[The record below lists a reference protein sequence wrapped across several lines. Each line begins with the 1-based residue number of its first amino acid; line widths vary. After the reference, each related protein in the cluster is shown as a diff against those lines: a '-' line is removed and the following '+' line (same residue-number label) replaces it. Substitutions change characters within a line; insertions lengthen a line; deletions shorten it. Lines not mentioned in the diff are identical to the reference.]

1 MSFNNIIAIIGDKFD
16 AINLISSKLVLLRDL
31 DKIVDT
37 NLENAT
43 GFLNQTMP
51 NVIIIHAKGDNKDAL
66 NAVRDIKQTELL
78 KNIPILLYSEDCTK
92 EFLIDAFDYGITD
105 IIKAPIADWEL
116 LIRVIWCIQK
126 NEININTDIK
136 NEFLTKLQIIQDKTG
151 FYTEEYAEQFL
162 DAEIESAVKYKNKSC
177 LMLVGPD
184 NRFPAFKSINS
195 LNGIIKKSIRL
206 NDSVGIRK
214 DNKYYI
220 YLPKTKLN
228 GAYAVFERINNNLGL
243 DININATVSEIK
255 DKDFWTIKRM
265 LEAAFEKT
273 KNTSNTL
280 LVAHEILEDDTKR
293 ESAAMTEPEKSHD
306 IIERRLNIKEKK
318 TLEGLFRKNDKKNT
332 DEEGFRGDTVL
343 KLEEE
348 PKNVPETPITGEIV
362 KSDADILAEELQKQG
377 MSARLNPT
385 LPKLEI
391 GELSEEDERNANLF
405 RHAFKKK
412 CELVTA
418 PVFDKFKNQ
427 VEAKHYFIDIDKKVD
442 FNQSYFELRKDDKM
456 MRLTVNYP
464 GFSKVD
470 IITEIFFGTEK
481 KGYNAF
487 SLNLTEYSFHKLS
500 ITLEGLINEYEGY
513 I

>member
-31 DKIVDT
+31 DKVVDT

-43 GFLNQTMP
+43 AFLNQTMP
-51 NVIIIHAKGDNKDAL
+51 NVIIVHAKGDNKESLDAIK
-66 NAVRDIKQTELL
+66 DIKQTEILN
-78 KNIPILLYSEDCTK
+78 NIPILLYSEDCTK
-92 EFLIDAFDYGITD
+92 EFLIDAFDSGITD

-126 NEININTDIK
+126 NEINVNNDIR
-136 NEFLTKLQIIQDKTG
+136 NEFLTKLKIIQDKTG

-162 DAEIESAVKYKNKSC
+162 DAEIDSAVKYKNKSC

-184 NRFPAFKSINS
+184 NKFPQLKSFGE
-195 LNGIIKKSIRL
+195 LNEIIEKSTRL

-228 GAYAVFERINNNLGL
+228 GAYAVFERINNNLGI
-243 DININATVSEIK
+243 DAGINASVCEIK
-255 DKDFWTIKRM
+255 DKDFQTIKKM
-265 LEAAFEKT
+265 LEHSFEKT
-273 KNTSNTL
+273 KNTTNTL
-280 LVAHEILEDDTKR
+280 LVAHEILEGDTN
-293 ESAAMTEPEKSHD
+293 TQTPEEVKIPQSND
-306 IIERRLNIKEKK
+306 IIERRLNIKEKRN
-318 TLEGLFRKNDKKNT
+318 LEGLFRKTDDKTGN
-332 DEEGFRGDTVL
+332 EESFAGDTLL
-343 KLEEE
+343 KIEPEEKLVVKE
-348 PKNVPETPITGEIV
+348 KPVEIKHETLIQRMQE
-362 KSDADILAEELQKQG
+362 AG
-377 MSARLNPT
+377 MPARVNPV
-385 LPKLEI
+385 LPKVEI
-391 GELSEEDERNANLF
+391 GEFSEEEERNANLF

-412 CELVTA
+412 CELVTK
-418 PVFDKFKNQ
+418 PVFDKYKNQ
-427 VEAKHYFIDIDKKVD
+427 VENKHYFIDIDNKID
-442 FNQSYFELRKDDKM
+442 FNQSYFELRKDDKL

-513 I
+513 IS

>member
-31 DKIVDT
+31 DKVVDT

-43 GFLNQTMP
+43 TFLNQTMP
-51 NVIIIHAKGDNKDAL
+51 NVIIIHSKGDNKESLDAIK
-66 NAVRDIKQTELL
+66 NIKQAELL
-78 KNIPILLYSEDCTK
+78 RNIPILLYAEDCTK
-92 EFLIDAFDYGITD
+92 EFLIDAFDCGISD
-105 IIKAPIADWEL
+105 IVKAPIADWEL

-136 NEFLTKLQIIQDKTG
+136 NEFLTKLKIIQDKTG

-162 DAEIESAVKYKNKSC
+162 TTEIDSAIKYKNKSC

-184 NRFPAFKSINS
+184 NKFPSTKNINS
-195 LNGIIKKSIRL
+195 LNEIIKKSIRL
-206 NDSVGIRK
+206 NDSVGIRQ

-228 GAYAVFERINNNLGL
+228 GAYAVFERLNNNLGI
-243 DININATVSEIK
+243 DTNVNASVCEIK
-255 DKDFWTIKRM
+255 DKNFQTVKKM
-265 LEAAFEKT
+265 LEYSFEKT
-273 KNTSNTL
+273 KNTTNTL
-280 LVAHEILEDDTKR
+280 LVAHEILEDNPSN
-293 ESAAMTEPEKSHD
+293 ENVAQQEIHHD
-306 IIERRLNIKEKK
+306 IIERRLSIKEKRN
-318 TLEGLFRKNDKKNT
+318 LEGLFKKADNKT
-332 DEEGFRGDTVL
+332 GDEESFANDTLL
-343 KLEEE
+343 KIEPEENLQNKTATV
-348 PKNVPETPITGEIV
+348 KNEANV
-362 KSDADILAEELQKQG
+362 LAEELQKAG
-377 MSARLNPT
+377 MTSRLNLT
-385 LPKLEI
+385 LPKVEI
-391 GELSEEDERNANLF
+391 GEFSEEEERNANLF
-405 RHAFKKK
+405 RHAFRKK
-412 CELVTA
+412 CELVTK

-427 VEAKHYFIDIDKKVD
+427 VENKHYFIDIDKKID

-481 KGYNAF
+481 KGYNSF

>member
-43 GFLNQTMP
+43 TFLNQTMP
-51 NVIIIHAKGDNKDAL
+51 NVIIVHAKGDNKDSLDAI
-66 NAVRDIKQTELL
+66 NNIKHTELL
-78 KNIPILLYSEDCTK
+78 RNIPILLYSEDCTK
-92 EFLIDAFDYGITD
+92 EFLIDAFDYGISD

-126 NEININTDIK
+126 NEINLNNDIR
-136 NEFLTKLQIIQDKTG
+136 NEFLTKLQIIQNKTG

-162 DAEIESAVKYKNKSC
+162 DAEIDSAIKYKSKSC

-184 NRFPAFKSINS
+184 NKFSQFKN
-195 LNGIIKKSIRL
+195 LDELDAVIKKSTRL

-228 GAYAVFERINNNLGL
+228 GAYAVFERINNNLGI
-243 DININATVSEIK
+243 DACINASVCEIK
-255 DKDFWTIKRM
+255 DKNFQTVKKM
-265 LEAAFEKT
+265 LEHSFKKT
-273 KNTSNTL
+273 ENTTNTL
-280 LVAHEILEDDTKR
+280 LVAHEILEDNTKDSINK
-293 ESAAMTEPEKSHD
+293 EAEEKHSD
-306 IIERRLNIKEKK
+306 IIERRLNIKEKRN
-318 TLEGLFRKNDKKNT
+318 LENLFKKGGNNNGE
-332 DEEGFRGDTVL
+332 DSFAGDTLL
-343 KLEEE
+343 KIDSKENNTEN
-348 PKNVPETPITGEIV
+348 K
-362 KSDADILAEELQKQG
+362 ADITENKEVDIQTK
-377 MSARLNPT
+377 LNPV
-385 LPKLEI
+385 LPKVEI
-391 GELSEEDERNANLF
+391 GELSEEEERNANLF
-405 RHAFKKK
+405 RHAFRKK

-418 PVFDKFKNQ
+418 PVFEKFKNQ
-427 VEAKHYFIDIDKKVD
+427 VENQHYFIDIDKKVD
-442 FNQSYFELRKDDKM
+442 FNQSYFELRKDDKI

-481 KGYNAF
+481 KGYNSF

>member
-31 DKIVDT
+31 DKVVDT

-43 GFLNQTMP
+43 TFLNQTMP
-51 NVIIIHAKGDNKDAL
+51 NVIIVHSKGDNKDSL
-66 NAVRDIKQTELL
+66 NAIKEIKQTELL
-78 KNIPILLYSEDCTK
+78 RNIPILLYSEDCTK
-92 EFLIDAFDYGITD
+92 EFLIDAFDCGISD

-162 DAEIESAVKYKNKSC
+162 NAEIESSIKYKNKSC

-184 NRFPAFKSINS
+184 NKFS
-195 LNGIIKKSIRL
+195 LLKGLDALNEIIKKSIRL
-206 NDSVGIRK
+206 NDSVGIRR

-228 GAYAVFERINNNLGL
+228 GAYAVFERINNNLGI
-243 DININATVSEIK
+243 DAGVNASVCEIK
-255 DKDFWTIKRM
+255 DKDFQTVKKM
-265 LEAAFEKT
+265 LEYTFEKT
-273 KNTSNTL
+273 KDTSNTL
-280 LVAHEILEDDTKR
+280 LVAHEILEDNNTENKEPVLSKQE
-293 ESAAMTEPEKSHD
+293 ESRD
-306 IIERRLNIKEKK
+306 IIERRLNIKEKRN
-318 TLEGLFRKNDKKNT
+318 LEGLFRKPDAKT
-332 DEEGFRGDTVL
+332 GDEEVFAKDTIL
-343 KLEEE
+343 KIE
-348 PKNVPETPITGEIV
+348 PETEE
-362 KSDADILAEELQKQG
+362 KSNTAVTNSILNEELKKAG
-377 MSARLNPT
+377 MQARLNPS
-385 LPKLEI
+385 LPKVEI
-391 GELSEEDERNANLF
+391 GEFSEEEERNANLF
-405 RHAFKKK
+405 RHAFRKK
-412 CELVTA
+412 CELVTT

-427 VEAKHYFIDIDKKVD
+427 VENQHYFIDIDKKVD

-481 KGYNAF
+481 KGYNSF

-500 ITLEGLINEYEGY
+500 ITLEGLINEYESY

>member
-1 MSFNNIIAIIGDKFD
+1 MSFNNIIAIVGDKFD

-37 NLENAT
+37 NLENAAA
-43 GFLNQTMP
+43 FLNQTMP
-51 NVIIIHAKGDNKDAL
+51 NVIIVHAKGDNKDSL
-66 NAVRDIKQTELL
+66 NAIRDIKQAELL
-78 KNIPILLYSEDCTK
+78 SNIPILLYSEDCTK
-92 EFLIDAFDYGITD
+92 EFLIDAFDCGISD
-105 IIKAPIADWEL
+105 IIKAPVADWEL

-126 NEININTDIK
+126 NEINLNTDIK
-136 NEFLTKLQIIQDKTG
+136 NNFLTKLKIIQDKTG

-162 DAEIESAVKYKNKSC
+162 DAEIESAVKYKNKAC

-184 NRFPAFKSINS
+184 SKFPLSKGIDTLGEIIEKST
-195 LNGIIKKSIRL
+195 RL
-206 NDSVGIRK
+206 NDTVGIRH
-214 DNKYYI
+214 DDKYYI

-228 GAYAVFERINNNLGL
+228 GAYAVFERINNNLGI
-243 DININATVSEIK
+243 DANINASVYEIK
-255 DKDFWTIKRM
+255 DKDFQTIKKM
-265 LEAAFEKT
+265 LEHSFEKT
-273 KNTSNTL
+273 KGTVNTL
-280 LVAHEILEDDTKR
+280 LVAHEILEDNL
-293 ESAAMTEPEKSHD
+293 TEEPAKPLQHEHRD
-306 IIERRLNIKEKK
+306 LIERRLNIKEKRN
-318 TLEGLFRKNDKKNT
+318 LEEQGLFKKAGDDN
-332 DEEGFRGDTVL
+332 ENAGSFAGDTLL
-343 KLEEE
+343 KIE
-348 PKNVPETPITGEIV
+348 PDEKPVNNTIKTR
-362 KSDADILAEELQKQG
+362 SRSDILTEELKKEG
-377 MSARLNPT
+377 MQTRLNPI
-385 LPKLEI
+385 LPKVEI
-391 GELSEEDERNANLF
+391 GELSEEEERNANLF

-427 VEAKHYFIDIDKKVD
+427 VEAKHYFIDINKKVD
-442 FNQSYFELRKDDKM
+442 FNQSFFELQKDDKM

-481 KGYNAF
+481 KGYNSF